1 MRLLLV
7 EDDPMIGETLLD
19 VLRAEHYAVDWV
31 KDGEVADMALRAQ
44 QYDLVLL
51 DLGLPRR
58 DGLEVLRQ
66 LRARRQQMP
75 VLVATAHSVPSM
87 AARRSAKLATVGLPV
102 RL

>member
-51 DLGLPRR
+51 DLGLPDR
-58 DGLEVLRQ
+58 DGLSVIRDI
-66 LRARRQQMP
+66 RARGAKLMPTCPFVRGWIDEHPDQQD
-75 VLVATAHSVPSM
+75 LVA
-87 AARRSAKLATVGLPV
+87 
-102 RL
+102 